1 MVTVE
6 HGTEELTV
14 PQYGFLIDH
23 RKCIGCH
30 ACTVACKSEN
40 DVPLGNFR
48 TWVKYTEKGAFP
60 DVRRHFTV
68 LRCNHC
74 DDAPCV
80 EVCPVEALHKRPD
93 AIVDLD
99 RDLCIGCASCTHAC
113 PYDSIY
119 MNEGTGTAEK
129 CHFCAHRTERGMA
142 PACVV
147 VCPEQAIVAGDVSNP
162 SSEIATLLE
171 SETTSRR
178 RLDKATR
185 PRVWYVDALEESLT
199 PGCASEP
206 EHFIWSDRQ
215 APPPPVVPGFEPT
228 ADLLNVLDVAHPPT
242 WGHHIYTYLLTK
254 NIAAGIGM
262 VAPFLGLLGVSDS
275 WARDVLPEV
284 LILLFMAITM
294 VYLIIDLGKPSRF
307 IKILTHPNMS
317 SWLVKGAFILMA
329 FGLTTAAT
337 LALRLFEMDG
347 AAKVARFIGLPLA
360 LLTSGYS
367 AWLFAQCKGR
377 ELWCEK
383 GTFAHLVTRAAALG
397 GGFVLLLPAAGFG
410 PSSLFVSATLISL
423 LVSSRRGWPKEK
435 AAARVARHHAADGS
449 RQLGRILGVMALALG
464 LMAGFAS
471 GSIDLA
477 TRILGVA
484 SLLTG
489 QFLCERA
496 WIRNGQEFPN
506 S

>member
-1 MVTVE
+1 M
-6 HGTEELTV
+6 
-14 PQYGFLIDH
+14 PQYGFVIDH

-48 TWVKYTEKGAFP
+48 TWVKYTEKGSFP
-60 DVRRHFTV
+60 DVRRHFSV

-80 EVCPVEALHKRPD
+80 EICPVEALHKRPD

-99 RDLCIGCASCTHAC
+99 GDLCIGCASCTHAC
-113 PYDSIY
+113 PYDAIY
-119 MNEGTGTAEK
+119 MNGSSGTAEK
-129 CHFCAHRTERGMA
+129 CHYCAHRTERGLE

-147 VCPEQAIVAGDVSNP
+147 VCPEQAIVAGDVSDE
-162 SSEIATLLE
+162 STEIATLIRTE
-171 SETTSRR
+171 PTSQR
-178 RLDKATR
+178 RLDKGTK
-185 PRVWYVDALEESLT
+185 PRVWYVDALEESLI
-199 PGCASEP
+199 PGAAKEP
-206 EHFIWSDRQ
+206 EQFIWSERQ

-228 ADLLNVLDVAHPPT
+228 ADLLTTLDVSHPPT

-254 NIAAGIGM
+254 NIAAGIGL
-262 VAPFLGLLGVSDS
+262 VAPFLVLLGITDGF
-275 WARDVLPEV
+275 ARNFLPEI
-284 LILLFMAITM
+284 LILIFMAITM
-294 VYLIIDLGKPSRF
+294 AYLIADLGKPSRF

-317 SWLVKGAFILMA
+317 SWLVKGSFILMA
-329 FGLTTAAT
+329 FGMSVSVALGLRILGYDAA
-337 LALRLFEMDG
+337 ADI
-347 AAKVARFIGLPLA
+347 ARMIGCPLA

-383 GTFAHLVTRAAALG
+383 GTFAHLVTRAAAIG
-397 GGFVLLLPAAGFG
+397 GGFALLLSSGRDLSSPW
-410 PSSLFVSATLISL
+410 SLFVVATLISL
-423 LVSSRRGWPKEK
+423 LASSRRGWPEET
-435 AAARVARHHAADGS
+435 AAARVAKHHAADSS

-464 LMAGFAS
+464 LMAGFAPYNL
-471 GSIDLA
+471 GFTIA
-477 TRILGVA
+477 ALGVVT
-484 SLLTG
+484 LLTG

-496 WIRNGQEFPN
+496 WIRNGQEFSN